1 MNNIN
6 VLLLAFLFILSS
18 ENTVPFRAF
27 SKRKSPTDNPLLQR
41 VSFDPDMS
49 PINVTLFSNSFQP
62 WSCEIEGKVKIQP
75 LKGVEE
81 KVLCSLGWTNLS
93 DFLNK
98 SLVATSYTDRGEE
111 QYQIQV
117 YII

>member
-1 MNNIN
+1 MDVNNIN

-18 ENTVPFRAF
+18 ENTVPFKAF

-49 PINVTLFSNSFQP
+49 PINVTLFSN
-62 WSCEIEGKVKIQP
+62 CEIEGKVKIQP

-93 DFLNK
+93 DFLDK